1 MISLSVTGSTSH
13 LDDLSSQ
20 QNYQTHP
27 HNGTIPL
34 GDMQAGMGGGM
45 MWETTGDEDGEG
57 EYEPFNIQDGVSL

>member
-1 MISLSVTGSTSH
+1 M
-13 LDDLSSQ
+13 
-20 QNYQTHP
+20 
-27 HNGTIPL
+27 PL